1 MPAIAKTGTI
11 TQITAKEICVK
22 IRQITSCEGCHHKT
36 NCAVNHCQEKV
47 LTLPLPT
54 DFKADI
60 GQKVLLKINPKQSSF
75 AILLGFIIPLI
86 TLLISLGVSLKI
98 FQQSE
103 NFAAT
108 TSLIILAF
116 YYGLL
121 FLLKPR
127 LNKTFNI
134 QITKE

>member
-11 TQITAKEICVK
+11 TQITNQEICVK
-22 IRQITSCEGCHHKT
+22 IQQATSCNACRHKT
-36 NCAVNHCQEKV
+36 NCALNHCQEKV

-60 GQKVLLKINPKQSSF
+60 GQKVLLKINSKQSSL

-86 TLLISLGVSLKI
+86 ILLISLGVSLKI

-108 TSLIILAF
+108 TSLIILTF